1 MGMYNIARMVKD
13 RIVSGNDEL
22 VLMLQEMNK
31 EK

>member
-1 MGMYNIARMVKD
+1 MYNIARILKD

-22 VLMLQEMNK
+22 VLMLQEINK

>member
-1 MGMYNIARMVKD
+1 MGMYNIARIVKD

-22 VLMLQEMNK
+22 VMMLQEINR